1 MNFIQKFTKRDLGFA
16 VLTGLITGTIGWQI
30 FEFLKTPE
38 FHNVPWMALVV
49 VVPIL
54 WILGVLFGYFLGQWL
69 DFFNQFGKF
78 AAIGFTNFAVT
89 AGVLNIILSLT
100 NYSSG
105 MGFLVI
111 SGASFIVGVL
121 SSYIWNKYWAFK
133 SAGEQNQSGGTG
145 EFVKFFIVT
154 LIALGVNVVVSSFVV
169 NYIHPLAGM
178 SVNQWANIGTVA
190 GSAIGLIFSFV
201 GFKVAVF
208 RSA

>member
-89 AGVLNIILSLT
+89 AGVLNILLSLT

-133 SAGEQNQSGGTG
+133 SVNEQNQSGGTG

-154 LIALGVNVVVSSFVV
+154 LIALGVNIVVSSFVV

-190 GSAIGLIFSFV
+190 GSACGLIFSFV
-201 GFKVAVF
+201 GFKLAVF
-208 RSA
+208 RN